1 MFKVDEDHCTQHDK
15 GKAVAYFSSQRLA
28 AQARLVSILVLIAAI
43 FITMIP
49 SPARADS
56 GASGHDTTQ
65 TVNLLNTAVD
75 GESRSFD
82 AQKARDLGV
91 SAEDITDF
99 GVGYA
104 AGGGQVLN
112 IEISQDEVNA
122 LAPAAV
128 QLYSAAQCAGKNAN
142 DYTGAQS
149 NLYMDSCATQKVIAA
164 LSTGASAA
172 ALAGV
177 MASET
182 GVGGVAGA
190 IISGI
195 LSLGAG
201 ALGACAANGTGT
213 IIRQIPPTG
222 VIWCDAQ

>member
-1 MFKVDEDHCTQHDK
+1 MDE
-15 GKAVAYFSSQRLA
+15 
-28 AQARLVSILVLIAAI
+28 ARRRGIDDPFQSNTGTFDSVLVLIIAI
-43 FITMIP
+43 FMTMMP
-49 SPARADS
+49 SPARAESSAKGDNTAQAIS
-56 GASGHDTTQ
+56 
-65 TVNLLNTAVD
+65 LLNSAVD

-91 SAEDITDF
+91 SAEDVTDF

-112 IEISQDEVNA
+112 IKISQDEVDA
-122 LAPAAV
+122 LAPAAA

-149 NLYMDSCATQKVIAA
+149 NLYMNSCATQKVIAA

-177 MASET
+177 VASET

-222 VIWCDAQ
+222 IIWYDAQ